1 MASLK
6 QGSVVIELPSHIEI
20 LPEAGKLSPEQQRAM
35 EKPRRGLGLTCEQ
48 TAAAMEKDPKRL
60 AVPDLTAGQLL
71 EYGKQAEDIDGVII
85 DLEVLLGVLRQN
97 NLLLDS
103 RAHKALRQVLAWVR
117 AMEKFDPKVVS
128 LVPHLIAYFSRSKAG
143 VEETDEGAPK

>member
-1 MASLK
+1 MSQLK

-20 LPEAGKLSPEQQRAM
+20 LPEAGKLTPEQQRSM
-35 EKPRRGLGLTCEQ
+35 EKPRRGLGLACEQ
-48 TAAAMEKDPKRL
+48 TAAAMQKDPERL
-60 AVPDLTAGQLL
+60 AVPNLKPEQLI

-103 RAHKALRQVLAWVR
+103 RAHKALRQVLAW
-117 AMEKFDPKVVS
+117 AMEKFDPKLSS
-128 LVPHLIAYFSRSKAG
+128 LVPHLIAYFAKSKP
-143 VEETDEGAPK
+143 EEAPEAPAE